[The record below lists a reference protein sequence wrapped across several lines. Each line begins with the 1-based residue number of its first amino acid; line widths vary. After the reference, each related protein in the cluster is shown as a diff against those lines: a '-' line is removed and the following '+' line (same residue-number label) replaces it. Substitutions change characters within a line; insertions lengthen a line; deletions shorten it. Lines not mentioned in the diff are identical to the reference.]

1 MKLNINSAHH
11 KIFLNII
18 IFLSSALLITALYP
32 VKGDFKYEF
41 SKGKPW
47 LHDDL
52 IAPFDFSIHKTAQ
65 QIEAEQ
71 DSLKRNI
78 KPYFRYDTA
87 LTRNILYDINIYV
100 NQLKNDSNS
109 KVVNRLLKTI
119 KKAYKNGVFADDDLS
134 KINYYAELIKGK
146 FIVELQKD
154 EIVTET
160 ALSNKILNNFGDNF
174 SGISSLIKPN
184 VYFDKN
190 TTQKA
195 IDNVKY
201 KVSKTYGYIKKGQK
215 IIFKGEIVDEN
226 LYRELTSLKEEF
238 EQNAVNKQNVYFI
251 IIGRFAL
258 VATMLWFVYLF
269 ILSYRKDIFVN
280 TKNIT
285 FLLLLIILFVASAR
299 AVLSFDKLSIY
310 IIPFA
315 MIPIIIRTFFDGR
328 LGLYI
333 SIITILLIAGM
344 VPNSYEFAFSQI
356 SVSMSAIFTLQ
367 NINKRGKLFTTA
379 LVVIITFSVIY
390 FASSFIQ
397 EGNWTSINFNNFVWF
412 IGSGLLLLTAYPLIY
427 VFERLFGFLSDI
439 TLMELSDTN
448 QPLLRNL
455 AEKAPGT
462 FQHSIQVANI
472 AEELTRKLNGNP
484 LLART
489 GALYHDIGKSLNP
502 QFFIEN
508 QQMGINPHDNIEFD
522 KSAEIIISHV
532 CDGVKLAKEH
542 NLPHQIIDFIKT
554 HHGNTKVQYFYRS
567 FINKYPDKVPDEAKF
582 TYPGPRP
589 FSKETA
595 IVMLSDSVEAATRSL
610 KTVTEE
616 SISQMVDKIINHLID
631 EQQFIYTNLTFNDIT
646 LLKSLLQKKMANIYH
661 ERIEYPE
668 LKKGKA

>member
-1 MKLNINSAHH
+1 MIFFKHHSHLKVYINIVLFFVSAVV
-11 KIFLNII
+11 
-18 IFLSSALLITALYP
+18 ITALYP
-32 VKGDFKYEF
+32 LKADFKYEF

-47 LHDDL
+47 LHNDL

-65 QIEAEQ
+65 QIEAEK
-71 DSLKRNI
+71 DSLRKNI
-78 KPYFRYDTA
+78 HPYFKYDSVATS
-87 LTRNILYDINIYV
+87 NILSDIKIYL
-100 NQLKNDSNS
+100 NQTSTDSNFNNVNKIYSLIS
-109 KVVNRLLKTI
+109 KI
-119 KKAYKNGVFADDDLS
+119 YKKGVFEQQDLS
-134 KINYYAELIKGK
+134 NVKDFVALIKGK
-146 FIVELQKD
+146 YINELEKN
-154 EIVTET
+154 EIYTPLKL
-160 ALSNKILNNFGDNF
+160 ANLLNEKFSINTDN
-174 SGISSLIKPN
+174 LYPLLKPN
-184 VYFDKN
+184 VYYDEL

-195 IDNVKY
+195 IDNVKF

-226 LYRELTSLKEEF
+226 LYRKLTSLKEEF
-238 EQNAVNKQNVYFI
+238 EQSSVNKRNLYFI
-251 IIGRFAL
+251 TIGRFAL
-258 VATMLWFVYLF
+258 VVVLLWFVYLF
-269 ILSYRKDIFVN
+269 IISYRKDLFIN
-280 TKNIT
+280 TKNII
-285 FLLLLIILFVASAR
+285 FLLLLIILFVAASR
-299 AVLSFDKLSIY
+299 AVLTYDKLSVY

-315 MIPIIIRTFFDGR
+315 IIPIIIRTFFDGR

-333 SIITILLIAGM
+333 SIITILMIADM

-356 SVSMSAIFTLQ
+356 SVSMSVIFTLQ
-367 NINKRGKLFTTA
+367 NINRRGKLFTTS
-379 LVVIITFSVIY
+379 LVIILTFSVIY

-397 EGNWTSINFNNFVWF
+397 EGSISSINFSNFVWF

-427 VFERLFGFLSDI
+427 VFERMFGFLSDI

-508 QQMGINPHDNIEFD
+508 QQLGINPHDNIEFD

-532 CDGVKLAKEH
+532 CDGVKLAKEY
-542 NLPHQIIDFIKT
+542 NLPPQIIDFIKT
-554 HHGNTKVQYFYRS
+554 HHGTTKVQYFYRS
-567 FINKYPDKVPDEAKF
+567 FINKYPDVIPDESKF

-589 FSKETA
+589 YSKETA

-610 KTVTEE
+610 KVVTEE
-616 SISQMVDKIINHLID
+616 KIREMVDNIIDHLIK
-631 EQQFIYTNLTFNDIT
+631 EEQFIYTNLTFNDIT
-646 LLKSLLQKKMANIYH
+646 LLRTLLQKKMANIYH
-661 ERIEYPE
+661 GRIEYPKE
-668 LKKGKA
+668 K